1 MQRALDVEPTSEY
14 IKNAIVNYYE
24 SLHRYD
30 ECLAAEQKY
39 FNGEPRVSCL
49 LGKGRLD
56 EAQAKIEQA
65 LAKEPDNAEGHR
77 MKATLSA
84 LRGDFR
90 AAEAEI
96 SLLLTTSPA
105 STRWRARVMKQLN
118 G

>member
-39 FNGEPRVSCL
+39 FNGKPRVSCL

-96 SLLLTTSPA
+96 FLLLTTSPA
-105 STRWRARVMKQLN
+105 STRWRARVMKQSN

>member
-24 SLHRYD
+24 NLNRYD

-39 FNGEPRVSCL
+39 FNGKPRVSCL

-96 SLLLTTSPA
+96 FLLLTTSPA